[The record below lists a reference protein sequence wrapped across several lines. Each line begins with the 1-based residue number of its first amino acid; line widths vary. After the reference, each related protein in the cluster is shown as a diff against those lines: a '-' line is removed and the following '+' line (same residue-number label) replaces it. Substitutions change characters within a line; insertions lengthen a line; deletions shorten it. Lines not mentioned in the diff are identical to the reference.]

1 MEKNYPR
8 RLFLGKTLLAATGL
22 MCVPTGAIA
31 KELESNSAP
40 FKGYT
45 PYTDVKTD
53 LRTSFLGKEVSVSG
67 KIYDATGKSTIP
79 NALIEVWHLSP
90 EKKVYKHRGKM
101 FTDDD
106 GSYQFITDWPNREP
120 GKQHRIYFKVSNAG
134 KTIFTELL
142 FSDFGANIS
151 GNHWEKNQCLTE
163 DLRFP
168 SYTTFLN
175 RSSIHFNIALTNI

>member
-8 RLFLGKTLLAATGL
+8 RHFLGKTLLVATGL
-22 MCVPTGAIA
+22 ICVPTGAIA
-31 KELESNSAP
+31 KEFGTNSAP

-67 KIYDATGKSTIP
+67 KIYDATGKTTIP

-90 EKKVYKHRGKM
+90 EKQVYKHRGKM
-101 FTDDD
+101 FTDVD

-120 GKQHRIYFKVSNAG
+120 GKQHRIYFKVSNA
-134 KTIFTELL
+134 KKAIFTELL
-142 FSDFGANIS
+142 FSDFGANVS
-151 GNHWEKNQCLTE
+151 GEHWEQHQQLAENKL
-163 DLRFP
+163 FP
-168 SYTTFLN
+168 SFNTFLN
-175 RSSIHFNIALTNI
+175 TSEISFNITINN

>member
-31 KELESNSAP
+31 KELGANSAP

-45 PYTDVKTD
+45 PYTDIKTD

-106 GSYQFITDWPNREP
+106 GRYQFITDWPNREP

-142 FSDFGANIS
+142 FSDFGANIT
-151 GNHWEKNQCLTE
+151 GEHWEANNHIGNEL
-163 DLRFP
+163 LFP
-168 SYTTFLN
+168 EMEKSLFRTKIN
-175 RSSIHFNIALTNI
+175 FNFSLKTN

>member
-8 RLFLGKTLLAATGL
+8 RLFLGKSLLAATGL
-22 MCVPTGAIA
+22 ICVPTGTIA
-31 KELESNSAP
+31 KELGSNSVP

-106 GSYQFITDWPNREP
+106 GRYQFITDWPNREP
-120 GKQHRIYFKVSNAG
+120 GKQHRIYFKVSNA
-134 KTIFTELL
+134 KKIIFTELL
-142 FSDFGANIS
+142 FNDFGAHITDK
-151 GNHWEKNQCLTE
+151 HWEQNQQLAE
-163 DLRFP
+163 NLRFP
-168 SYTTFLN
+168 KFSTFLN
-175 RSSIHFNIALTNI
+175 KSTIDFNFSIKN